1 MTKNSINI
9 ISCGKKLSERGTSY
23 NAFVILVLSTVY
35 CLLFTSNAF
44 SQVTTEIDT
53 TKIRIGEQINYKIQV
68 EADSTA
74 LVVFPEGQTFMPLEA
89 VEALDIDTT
98 KKDSKFKLSR
108 IYKLTQF
115 DSGSYVI
122 PRQKIIIEEKPFF
135 TDSLRVDVGKV
146 QVDTTKQKLYDIKP
160 IIEVEKSSSNWWIWL
175 LVILVALAL
184 IGFLLWWF
192 IWREKP
198 LTEEEEIALLPPYD
212 RAKLALKKLDNSQYL
227 MRSEV
232 KEYYSE
238 LTMIIR
244 KYLDEKVY
252 NRSLESTTDELIQ
265 RLQLLKEGNQ
275 FPFTKETILNL
286 ETILKRADLV
296 KFAKSAPDT
305 VLIEMD
311 RATIEKEIDSVKAVL
326 PEPSEEEKLLD
337 QQYKEEQERK
347 RKRKKVIITAVVSVF
362 LLIATF
368 MGFVIKNSY
377 LHEDGF
383 NLKYGFTYTLDTIF
397 RKQSKEL
404 LEGEWVT
411 SKYGVPP
418 FEISTPDVLRR
429 LTKEEKTFVDSD
441 YDKFYF
447 TDDESKLSICVT
459 IVDNSDESLQL
470 LDEKTL
476 GMAQVS
482 AFEKELKAEDI
493 VVINGEFE
501 TENGI
506 KGFQVKGTMK
516 IPLDSSDDKIDTSY
530 KIISFKNESNI
541 YVYYILYK
549 TDDSYSVSIEEKVFN
564 SIKIYTQEPAQ
575 ENEE

>member
-1 MTKNSINI
+1 MTKNNTNI
-9 ISCGKKLSERGTSY
+9 ISLSKKLLEGATSC
-23 NAFVILVLSTVY
+23 NAVVILILSTIY
-35 CLLFTSNAF
+35 YLLFTSNAF
-44 SQVTTEIDT
+44 SQVTTEVDT
-53 TKIRIGEQINYKIQV
+53 TKIRIGEQINYEIKV
-68 EADSTA
+68 EADSSA

-122 PRQKIIIEEKPFF
+122 PRQKIIIGEKSFF
-135 TDSLRVDVGKV
+135 TDSLRVDVGTV

-175 LVILVALAL
+175 LVILAALAL

-192 IWREKP
+192 VWREKP

-252 NRSLESTTDELIQ
+252 DRSLESTTDELIQ

-275 FPFTKETILNL
+275 FAFTKETILNL

-305 VLIEMD
+305 ALIEMD

-347 RKRKKVIITAVVSVF
+347 RKRTKVVITVASLA
-362 LLIATF
+362 LLLVATYV
-368 MGFVIKNSY
+368 GF
-377 LHEDGF
+377 G
-383 NLKYGFTYTLDTIF
+383 LKYGFKYLNDSILGDE
-397 RKQSKEL
+397 SKEL
-404 LEGEWVT
+404 LEGEWVKSAYGYPPVYIET
-411 SKYGVPP
+411 PEVLKRIQDTLSNDSNNEKKQREFVFDDAKHLNIKVITTERETVQQEQLDIEKNVGQSIEKILEEWESLNVQNIITKNDQFITPNNVEGSKTYGTADFPTNDSDET
-418 FEISTPDVLRR
+418 FDGEYAIFSFA
-429 LTKEEKTFVDSD
+429 TKEGMIAHIILVWAKEDSYAVEIVEKIIA
-441 YDKFYF
+441 
-447 TDDESKLSICVT
+447 SIEMK
-459 IVDNSDESLQL
+459 SDEQ
-470 LDEKTL
+470 
-476 GMAQVS
+476 A
-482 AFEKELKAEDI
+482 
-493 VVINGEFE
+493 N
-501 TENGI
+501 TE
-506 KGFQVKGTMK
+506 Q
-516 IPLDSSDDKIDTSY
+516 
-530 KIISFKNESNI
+530 ESQN
-541 YVYYILYK
+541 
-549 TDDSYSVSIEEKVFN
+549 
-564 SIKIYTQEPAQ
+564 
-575 ENEE
+575 